1 MAGSR
6 AIIAC
11 TATFVAVLG
20 LVPPGI
26 AGGAPIG
33 ALRVTGFG
41 RRAFGGSGGALCV
54 VTSRADAGPNS
65 LRDCATR
72 TKTIVTFDPRLG
84 GSITLDSAIG
94 VARSVTIAGPGPVIT
109 NGGPGHHNMGL
120 VLSAGN
126 VVLRNLVFSDW
137 GDWEHRTKVSPFPNP
152 VWFDAGSDYAV
163 DHVTFRR
170 NGGKV
175 GIRCA
180 SGITI
185 AWSHFL
191 QSDKGVQVG
200 DFSNAQCA
208 FDNTLTLDHNWF
220 DHIGFRSPRNRSGKV
235 HLVNNL
241 EDGWGLSAAASVCD
255 GQLASEGNV
264 FRPARSTKAIITDAS
279 GADEDKCTR
288 PGFARSTGDLLEN
301 GALVSVNRPDKVF
314 DPALEYGYPLATAS
328 PALATAI
335 VAGAGAGPDQ

>member
-1 MAGSR
+1 MAC
-6 AIIAC
+6 AAV
-11 TATFVAVLG
+11 FVAVLVG
-20 LVPPGI
+20 APAGI
-26 AGGAPIG
+26 AGGATAAG
-33 ALRVTGFG
+33 GLRVIGFG
-41 RRAFGGSGGALCV
+41 RHADGGEGGAVCV
-54 VTSRADAGPNS
+54 VTSRADAGPAS

-72 TKTIVTFDPRLG
+72 PRTMVTFDPDLG
-84 GSITLDSAIG
+84 GAISLGSAVN
-94 VARSVTIAGPGPVIT
+94 VAHSVTISGPGPVIT
-109 NGGPGHHNMGL
+109 NGGPGHSNMGL

-126 VVLRNLVFSDW
+126 VVLQNLVFSDW
-137 GDWEHRTKVSPFPNP
+137 GDWEHRAKVAPFPNP

-208 FDNTLTLDHNWF
+208 FGNTLTLDHNWF
-220 DHIGFRSPRNRSGKV
+220 DHIGFRSPRDRSGRV
-235 HLVNNL
+235 HLLNNL
-241 EDGWGLSAAASVCD
+241 EDNWGASAAASVCD

-264 FRPARSTKAIITDAS
+264 FRPGGNRKAIVTDAS
-279 GADEDKCTR
+279 EADEDKCTR
-288 PGFARSTGDLLEN
+288 PGFSRSTGDLLEG
-301 GALVSVNRPDKVF
+301 GALVSVNGPDKVF
-314 DPALEYGYPLATAS
+314 DPALEYRYPPAGAS

-335 VAGAGAGPDQ
+335 VAGAGAAQ